1 MTTRRIFLA
10 LTLDDASMAAVD
22 RASGALPAD
31 RGFRLTRRGDHHA
44 TLVFLGEVDQ
54 GAAEREVFGAVAPRY
69 VEAAPLELGTAVLSG
84 FPKPNRA
91 TIAILRLADPGERI
105 AALARIAHAAAKK
118 LGVAVDER
126 PFAPHVTLARH
137 RSGFDLAPLSS
148 RVGTTRLGRAA
159 GLVLFASE
167 GGRYVELRRA

>member
-1 MTTRRIFLA
+1 MTTRRLFIA
-10 LTLDDASMAAVD
+10 LTLDESSVAAAE
-22 RASGALPAD
+22 RACGVLPKD
-31 RGFRLTRRGDHHA
+31 RGFRLTRRADLHV

-54 GAAEREVFGAVAPRY
+54 AAAEREVFGAVAPRY
-69 VEAAPLELGTAVLSG
+69 VEASPLELGTAVLSG

-105 AALARIAHAAAKK
+105 AALARVAHDAAKK
-118 LGVAVDER
+118 IGVAVEDR

-137 RSGFDLAPLSS
+137 RAGFDLAPLSS
-148 RVGTTRLGRAA
+148 RVGTARLGRAS
-159 GLVLFASE
+159 GLALFASE